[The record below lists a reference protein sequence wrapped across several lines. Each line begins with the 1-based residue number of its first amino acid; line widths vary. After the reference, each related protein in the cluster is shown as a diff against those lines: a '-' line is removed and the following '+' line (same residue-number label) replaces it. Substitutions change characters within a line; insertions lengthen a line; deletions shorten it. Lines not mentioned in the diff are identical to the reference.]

1 MPAVDVEPVVPAAA
15 PARLRTDVFLT
26 FGGKAAAALLG
37 LAAVVVVARELGPS
51 GQGLFAVAYSF
62 GLLLV
67 SIGGVGLTTANPY
80 FATRDPSSLPRI
92 VSNSLWLAA
101 GLGLLL
107 AAVGVV
113 LKVVAPSVI
122 EGLGWAPLLVTLAGL
137 PGALAALFLQSVLL
151 GEGRMTA
158 YNGVEVAQAALM
170 VAGLLVAFAAFD
182 AGLTGALA
190 VISGSRYVA
199 TLAYLVLLAG
209 HLRFRPDSGLVR
221 SMMAY
226 SFRVYVALV
235 VSLLVIR
242 LDLLLVNYYLG
253 KSEAGLYSVAAALAD
268 GMFLLPM
275 VVGLNLFPRVA
286 RGDPLEASAQVFRS
300 MAVLYGLVCVATVP
314 VAGPGIRLIFGDDY
328 SGATSLYYWLLPGI
342 YCLGMLT
349 ILSQHFAGR
358 GFPPSAMTVWFV
370 GLAVNLA
377 INFAFLPGRGAWVA
391 ALASSVAYAILLV
404 LHMWLFARE
413 AGSYAS
419 IRPGLRETFRF
430 VRVAF
435 TRG

>member
-1 MPAVDVEPVVPAAA
+1 M
-15 PARLRTDVFLT
+15 
-26 FGGKAAAALLG
+26 
-37 LAAVVVVARELGPS
+37 
-51 GQGLFAVAYSF
+51 
-62 GLLLV
+62 
-67 SIGGVGLTTANPY
+67 
-80 FATRDPSSLPRI
+80 
-92 VSNSLWLAA
+92 
-101 GLGLLL
+101 
-107 AAVGVV
+107 
-113 LKVVAPSVI
+113 
-122 EGLGWAPLLVTLAGL
+122 LAGL

-158 YNGVEVAQAALM
+158 YNGVEVGQGALM
-170 VAGLLVAFAAFD
+170 LAGLLVAFAAFD
-182 AGLTGALA
+182 ADLTGALA
-190 VISGSRYVA
+190 VVSGSRYVA

-209 HLRFRPDSGLVR
+209 HLRFRPDRGLVR

-242 LDLLLVNYYLG
+242 LDLLLVNAYLG
-253 KSEAGLYSVAAALAD
+253 ETEAGLYSVAAALAD

-300 MAVLYGLVCVATVP
+300 MAVLYGLLCVATVP

-358 GFPPSAMTVWFV
+358 GFPPQAMAIWFV

-377 INFAFLPGRGAWVA
+377 INVAFLPGRGAWVA
-391 ALASSVAYAILLV
+391 ALASSIAYAILLV
-404 LHMWLFARE
+404 LHLWLFARE

-419 IRPGLRETFRF
+419 IRPRLRETFRF
-430 VRVAF
+430 VRVAL
-435 TRG
+435 TRS